1 MRIFWKQLL
10 LHLGTLAIS
19 FIILAL
25 VLTQGIRRFQTDRKV
40 DELATLAQR
49 VAVSMESLVRF
60 GGWREIERLTLEMW
74 NINQYTGASVILI
87 DGNWNYV
94 ASSGSG
100 SIDGDVHVY
109 IQELLPLLHG
119 ETVVIWGTPDYPTI
133 AQLLIVGYP
142 FWVNDEFAG
151 AALVGYYMADLE
163 NTISA
168 MYRITFVAL
177 LGAGLFALILIYISS
192 RTISRP
198 LRQINEA
205 ASVIAG
211 GDFDKRLPIRGKD
224 EVGQLAREFNRMA
237 ESLQQQERIRREFIA
252 NLSHDMRSPLT
263 SMHGFLTAISDGTI
277 PPENQEYYLQ
287 IVKDESERL
296 IRLSNNILDIHRIQD
311 SQLEMKLTE
320 FDINDLIRKTILG
333 FQQRA
338 LDKRIMITS
347 HFAHPS
353 DTVLADEDKLR
364 RVMYNLID
372 NAIKFT
378 PDEGEITIETTVD
391 TSTGKVTISVADTG
405 RGMTEEE
412 LKRAFDRFY
421 KGDPSRNEDKMG
433 SGLGLSIVKEFIRA
447 HGENIEVT
455 CEPGAGCVFTFT
467 LALV

>member
-10 LHLGTLAIS
+10 IHLGVLAAS
-19 FIILAL
+19 FIILTL
-25 VLTQGIRRFQTDRKV
+25 VLTQGIRRFQTEQKV

-49 VAVSMESLVRF
+49 VAMSMESLAWYGWVEIPRF
-60 GGWREIERLTLEMW
+60 TQEIR
-74 NINQYTGASVILI
+74 NIHQYTGAAVIILDNDLYSVIGVGPV
-87 DGNWNYV
+87 DGVAYV
-94 ASSGSG
+94 YR
-100 SIDGDVHVY
+100 DELEPLVH
-109 IQELLPLLHG
+109 G
-119 ETVVIWGTPDYPTI
+119 KSVVIWGTPDCPTL

-142 FWVNDEFAG
+142 FWHNDQFAG
-151 AALVGYYMADLE
+151 AVLVGYYMADLE

-168 MYRITFVAL
+168 MYRITMAAM
-177 LGAGLFALILIYISS
+177 LGTGLFALFLIYLSS

-211 GDFDKRLPIRGKD
+211 GDFEKRLPIRGKD

-237 ESLQQQERIRREFIA
+237 ESLQQQERIRREFIG

-311 SQLEMKLTE
+311 WELELNLTE
-320 FDINDLIRKTILG
+320 FDVNDLIRKTILG

-347 HFAHPS
+347 HFAHSS
-353 DTVLADEDKLR
+353 DIVLADEDKLR

-372 NAIKFT
+372 NALKFT
-378 PDEGEITIETTVD
+378 PDGGEITIETTVD
-391 TSTGKVTISVADTG
+391 AQKVTISVADTG

-447 HGENIEVT
+447 HGESIEVT
-455 CEPGAGCVFTFT
+455 CEPGEGCVFVFT
-467 LALV
+467 LPLV

>member
-10 LHLGTLAIS
+10 LHLGILAIS

-25 VLTQGIRRFQTDRKV
+25 VLTQGIRRFQTEQKV
-40 DELATLAQR
+40 DELATLSRRIAM
-49 VAVSMESLVRF
+49 SMESIGRYGFMLAAQ
-60 GGWREIERLTLEMW
+60 EIQH
-74 NINQYTGASVILI
+74 IHQYTGAIIIILNSNFEPI
-87 DGNWNYV
+87 AGY
-94 ASSGSG
+94 GPE
-100 SIDGDVHVY
+100 DGDVY
-109 IQELLPLLHG
+109 IERQELVPLMYG
-119 ETVVIWGTPDYPTI
+119 ETVEIWGTPDCPAL
-133 AQLLIVGYP
+133 AQLLIVGHP
-142 FWVNDEFAG
+142 LWVNHQFAG
-151 AALVGYYMADLE
+151 AVLVGYYMADLE
-163 NTISA
+163 NTISQ
-168 MYRITFVAL
+168 MYRITILAM
-177 LGAGLFALILIYISS
+177 LGTGLFALVLIYGSS

-205 ASVIAG
+205 ASIIAG

-277 PPENQEYYLQ
+277 PAEKQDYYLQ
-287 IVKDESERL
+287 IVRDESERL
-296 IRLSNNILDIHRIQD
+296 IRLSNNILDIHSIQD
-311 SQLEMKLTE
+311 WQTELNLTE
-320 FDINDLIRKTILG
+320 FDINDLIRTTILG

-338 LDKRIMITS
+338 LAKRIMITS
-347 HFAHPS
+347 RFAHPE
-353 DTVLADEDKLR
+353 DIVLADEDKLR

-378 PDEGEITIETTVD
+378 PDDGEITIETTVD
-391 TSTGKVTISVADTG
+391 AGGKLTVSVADTG

-421 KGDPSRNEDKMG
+421 KGDPSRNEDKLG

-447 HGENIEVT
+447 HGETIEVS
-455 CEPGAGCVFTFT
+455 CEPGAGCVFVFT

>member
-10 LHLGTLAIS
+10 LHLGILAIS
-19 FIILAL
+19 FVILAF
-25 VLTQGIRRFQTDRKV
+25 VLTQGISRFQTEQKV
-40 DELATLAQR
+40 DELSTLAQSMAGR
-49 VAVSMESLVRF
+49 MESLARYGWIELNLFAQEVR
-60 GGWREIERLTLEMW
+60 
-74 NINQYTGASVILI
+74 NIHQYTGSTVILI
-87 DGNWNYV
+87 DSDLNFVVGFGPVDGV
-94 ASSGSG
+94 A
-100 SIDGDVHVY
+100 HVY
-109 IQELLPLLHG
+109 SEELLPLLYG
-119 ETVVIWGTPDYPTI
+119 EKVVIWGTPDCPTL

-142 FWVNDEFAG
+142 FWVNHQFAG

-163 NTISA
+163 NTISE
-168 MYRITFVAL
+168 MYRITILAL
-177 LGAGLFALILIYISS
+177 LGTGLFALFLIYGSS

-205 ASVIAG
+205 ASIIAD

-277 PPENQEYYLQ
+277 PPENQAYYLQ
-287 IVKDESERL
+287 IVMDESERL
-296 IRLSNNILDIHRIQD
+296 IRLSNNILDIHSIQD
-311 SQLEMKLTE
+311 LQFELNLTE
-320 FDINDLIRKTILG
+320 FDINDLIRTIILG

-347 HFAHPS
+347 HFAHTS
-353 DTVLADEDKLR
+353 DIVLADEDKLR
-364 RVMYNLID
+364 RIMYNLID
-372 NAIKFT
+372 NALKFT
-378 PDEGEITIETTVD
+378 PDDGEITIETTISIGD
-391 TSTGKVTISVADTG
+391 KVTISVADTG

-421 KGDPSRNEDKMG
+421 KGDPSRNEDKLG
-433 SGLGLSIVKEFIRA
+433 SGLGLSIVKEFVRA
-447 HGENIEVT
+447 HGENIEVS
-455 CEPGAGCVFTFT
+455 CEAGKGCVFTFT

>member
-10 LHLGTLAIS
+10 IHLGILAVS
-19 FIILAL
+19 FIILTL
-25 VLTQGIRRFQTDRKV
+25 VLTQGIRRFQTEQKV

-49 VAVSMESLVRF
+49 VAISVEALAWYGWVEIPRF
-60 GGWREIERLTLEMW
+60 TQEIR
-74 NINQYTGASVILI
+74 NIHLYTGAAVIIIDSDLYSVIGVGPV
-87 DGNWNYV
+87 DGVAYV
-94 ASSGSG
+94 YR
-100 SIDGDVHVY
+100 DELEPLVY
-109 IQELLPLLHG
+109 G
-119 ETVVIWGTPDYPTI
+119 ETIIIWGTPDCPTL

-142 FWVNDEFAG
+142 FWHSNQFAG
-151 AALVGYYMADLE
+151 AVLVGYYMADLE

-168 MYRITFVAL
+168 MYRITIAAM
-177 LGAGLFALILIYISS
+177 LGTGFFALFLIYLSS

-211 GDFDKRLPIRGKD
+211 GDFEKRLPIRGKD

-237 ESLQQQERIRREFIA
+237 ESLQQQERIRREFIG

-277 PPENQEYYLQ
+277 PPENHEYYLQ

-311 SQLEMKLTE
+311 WELELNLTE
-320 FDINDLIRKTILG
+320 FDINDLIRQTILG

-338 LDKRIMITS
+338 LDKHIMITS
-347 HFAHPS
+347 HFAHSS
-353 DTVLADEDKLR
+353 DIVLADEDKLR

-378 PDEGEITIETTVD
+378 PNDGEITIETTVD
-391 TSTGKVTISVADTG
+391 AQKVIISVADTG

-447 HGENIEVT
+447 HGESIEVT
-455 CEPGAGCVFTFT
+455 CEPGEGCVFVFT
-467 LALV
+467 LPLV